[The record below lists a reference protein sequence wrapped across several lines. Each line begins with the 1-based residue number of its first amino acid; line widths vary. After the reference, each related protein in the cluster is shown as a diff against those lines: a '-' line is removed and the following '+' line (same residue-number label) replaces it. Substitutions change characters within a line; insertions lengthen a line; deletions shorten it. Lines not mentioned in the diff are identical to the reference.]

1 MILNWQQRYEKD
13 IEALRVDH
21 LDTITRLNLDH
32 TDAMTKLKD
41 DSTEAMT
48 KLKEVTTFDL
58 HSRSCLTGSCQQ
70 LTGAYNLV

>member
-58 HSRSCLTGSCQQ
+58 HSRSCLTGSYKH
-70 LTGAYNLV
+70 LTRAHTLI